1 MRNTM
6 MIHCGCGRMA
16 RQTEERKKG
25 CGEKK
30 KRKEFRAKRKDFAL
44 PYLIGLPF
52 FYCLFYLCCISAPLL
67 ISCTIFKNKRVRTQ
81 INALKFK

>member
-30 KRKEFRAKRKDFAL
+30 KRVPREKKRLCTTLFNRIAVFLLLVLSVLRFCAFADKL
-44 PYLIGLPF
+44 HYF
-52 FYCLFYLCCISAPLL
+52 
-67 ISCTIFKNKRVRTQ
+67 
-81 INALKFK
+81 LK